1 MKIAYLDMPSGI
13 AGDMFLGAL
22 VDAGMPVGE
31 LRKGLS
37 GLKIEPFELEAGKTK
52 RKGFA
57 ATRLKVVIDGS
68 VKPPHRSL
76 QDVVAIISSA
86 GLPAEITEK
95 SVEVFRN
102 LATAE
107 AAAHGEDVEKVHLH
121 ETGAVDAMVDIVGTC
136 FALDYMGIEEL
147 YASSFSLGTGTVDCA
162 HGEIPVP
169 APATLELVKGF
180 PVRMTGFPFELTT
193 PTGAA
198 LVTTLAEKAG
208 DAPPFRTLA
217 VGIGAGDDRDMPL
230 PNSCR
235 LIIGET
241 DEAAGEMFEIRV
253 NVDDMTPE
261 MMELAFEKCFEAGA
275 LDVWVAPIVMKKSRP
290 GHIIGLIVPAE
301 ELDAVEDAIFET
313 TTTFGLRRVPIARS
327 ELEREIIEVDTAA
340 GTVEVKVGMRG
351 GEIVV
356 ASPEYESVK
365 KVSMESGVL
374 FKKLYS
380 EAQAAAWDYYAG
392 EEE

>member
-1 MKIAYLDMPSGI
+1 MPSGI

-22 VDAGMPVGE
+22 VDAGMPLNE
-31 LRKGLS
+31 LKKGLS
-37 GLKIEPFELEAGKTK
+37 GLKIEPFELEAGKTD

-68 VKPPHRSL
+68 VKPPNRSL
-76 QDVVAIISSA
+76 KDVIEIIAAA
-86 GLPAEITEK
+86 GFPAGIGEK
-95 SVEVFRN
+95 AVEVFRN
-102 LATAE
+102 LAVAE
-107 AAAHGEDVEKVHLH
+107 AAAHGEDVEKVHFH
-121 ETGAVDAMVDIVGTC
+121 EIGAVDAMVDIVGTC
-136 FALDYMGIEEL
+136 FALDYMGVEEL
-147 YASSFSLGTGTVDCA
+147 YASSFSLGTGTVNCA

-180 PVRMTGFPFELTT
+180 PVHMTAVPFELTT

-198 LVTTLAEKAG
+198 LVTTIASKFG

-217 VGIGAGDDRDMPL
+217 VGIGAGDDRDIPL

-235 LIIGET
+235 LIVGET
-241 DEAAGEMFEIRV
+241 EEAAGGMFEIWV

-261 MMELAFEKCFEAGA
+261 MMGLAFEKCFEAGA
-275 LDVWVAPIVMKKSRP
+275 LDVWVTPIVMKKSRP
-290 GHIIGLIVPAE
+290 GHILGLIVRTA

-327 ELEREIIEVDTAA
+327 ELDREIIEVDTAA
-340 GTVEVKVGMRG
+340 GTVRVKVGMRG

-392 EEE
+392 DDE